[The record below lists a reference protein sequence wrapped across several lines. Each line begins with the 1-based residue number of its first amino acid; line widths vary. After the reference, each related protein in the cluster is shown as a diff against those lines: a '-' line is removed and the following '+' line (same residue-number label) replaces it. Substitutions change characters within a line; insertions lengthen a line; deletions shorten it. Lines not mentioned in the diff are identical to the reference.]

1 MMADTLFAPAFV
13 LWGSPVTWLE
23 LVAVVL
29 SLAMVMCNIREIHWG
44 WPLAITASLLY
55 FLLFWRSRL
64 YGEAWL
70 QIVFAVV
77 AFWGWF
83 EWLRGKGADGRPL
96 RVHRL
101 TVRGWVAVLLA
112 GAISWPALGWFLDR
126 FTDTDVPWWD
136 AFPTALSLVGQA
148 LLGRKLLENWGVWI
162 LVNAVSVGLFIHKAL
177 WLTAALY
184 IVFIAM
190 SVVGWR
196 AWRARVAAS

>member
-1 MMADTLFAPAFV
+1 MAETLFAPAFT

-23 LVAVVL
+23 LVAVAL
-29 SLAMVMCNIREIHWG
+29 SLAMVGCNIREIHWG
-44 WPLAITASLLY
+44 WPLAVVASGLY

-64 YGEAWL
+64 YGEAGL
-70 QIVFAVV
+70 QVVFAVV

-83 EWLRGKGADGRPL
+83 EWLRGKGADGAPL

-101 TVRGWVAVLLA
+101 TRRGWVLVLLA
-112 GAISWPALGWFLDR
+112 AAVSWPALGWFLDT

-162 LVNAVSVGLFIHKAL
+162 VVNVVSVGLFLHKAL

-184 IVFIAM
+184 VVFIAM

-196 AWRARVAAS
+196 AWRARIAA

>member
-1 MMADTLFAPAFV
+1 MAESLFAAAFT

-23 LVAVVL
+23 LVAVAL
-29 SLAMVMCNIREIHWG
+29 SLAMVGCNIREIHWG
-44 WPLAITASLLY
+44 WPLAVCASLLY

-64 YGEAWL
+64 YGEAGL

-83 EWLRGKGADGRPL
+83 EWLRGKGADGAPL

-101 TVRGWVAVLLA
+101 TPRGRAGVLLVA
-112 GAISWPALGWFLDR
+112 AISWPALGAFLASA
-126 FTDTDVPWWD
+126 TDSDVPWWD
-136 AFPTALSLVGQA
+136 AFPTALSLIGQV
-148 LLGRKLLENWGVWI
+148 LLGRKLLENWLVWI
-162 LVNAVSVGLFIHKAL
+162 VVNAASVALFAHKAL

-184 IVFIAM
+184 VVFIVL

-196 AWRARVAAS
+196 AWRARIAA